1 MENNITVSMAIVDF
15 IPVILFC
22 LAILVL
28 ERDFYNK
35 MVKGAYALFV
45 SGSVMVFMGGFYKA
59 LWKILYALEICDWEA
74 LNSSFFP
81 MSAVGFLFVFLSMFG
96 LTSKYKANKANKATA
111 LAVAPF
117 TSSMP
122 FVVDQVIG
130 CAGFQFALMNIA
142 RKMKKHSALILF
154 IVAFIFM
161 LGMGYLSSQFDDS
174 SSMHWTAQVTNIIS
188 NGALLAGVVILHKNG
203 LKVY

>member
-1 MENNITVSMAIVDF
+1 MENNVTVPMAIVDF

-22 LAILVL
+22 VAIIVL
-28 ERDFYNK
+28 EKDFYHK

-45 SGSVMVFMGGFYKA
+45 SGSVMVFLGGFYKA

-81 MSAVGFLFVFLSMFG
+81 MSSVGFLFVFLSMFG
-96 LTSKYKANKANKATA
+96 LSSKYKANKATA

-122 FVVDQVIG
+122 FVVIQVIG
-130 CAGFQFALMNIA
+130 CGGFQFALMNIA

-174 SSMHWTAQVTNIIS
+174 SSMHWTAQLTNIVS

-203 LKVY
+203 LSEY